1 MVTIIAP
8 DYKVNLK
15 ECVVTTVFYNIENVH
30 SSIVWLQLELQ
41 INSILY
47 WESFV
52 RESFRHLANIL
63 LLFPDESFL
72 DKVSLNKGI
81 AASVYFKET
90 KYS

>member
-41 INSILY
+41 INSILLLGKFRRGKF
-47 WESFV
+47 SSPSQNFV
-52 RESFRHLANIL
+52 T
-63 LLFPDESFL
+63 FPRRKFPR
-72 DKVSLNKGI
+72 
-81 AASVYFKET
+81 
-90 KYS
+90 